1 MKKIIVIL
9 TIVAVLFL
17 SGCDNKYN
25 DGFSEGYTAGY
36 EAGYNEGY
44 NKAASDY
51 EKQISSYEG
60 QISSYEGQIAS
71 YEDQIVKEEAQ
82 TYILNKSSKKFHKPS
97 CSSVEKMKESNKV
110 ERIATRSELMEEGY
124 SPCQSCKP

>member
-17 SGCDNKYN
+17 SGCENKYN

-51 EKQISSYEG
+51 EK

-97 CSSVEKMKESNKV
+97 CSSVEKIKESNKV